1 MNKPNQKAA
10 ITRAGTSVVRNALID
25 VEPPIPS
32 PPATSELEE
41 LESPRDEPTFG
52 SLLGSCLFKIS
63 AVIDRKG
70 LYHLYHR
77 VLPFDKETREYIS
90 HGEYWVNVTGDCS
103 P

>member
-1 MNKPNQKAA
+1 MNKPNQKTA
-10 ITRAGTSVVRNALID
+10 ITRAGTSVVRNALSD

-32 PPATSELEE
+32 PSATSELEE

-63 AVIDRKG
+63 AVINKRG
-70 LYHLYHR
+70 SYHRYQR

-90 HGEYWVNVTGDCS
+90 HGEYWVNVTRDCN